1 MQIQKVAIVN
11 FKRIDISSIINY
23 IVKCNISVVV
33 IILNK
38 ADNIL
43 QYQEDSILVSTV
55 HLNDDLSCLRDV
67 RWVININSEKEEE
80 DVILIRNIYSK
91 ILSHISHNVI
101 ISASSSVYLDIIR
114 EMQCNVSCN
123 LLIASFFNSDNTIRL
138 IECANYYSSQV
149 KCDNTIQI
157 LSNSFSNLIVCNNI
171 PGLVLDRVI
180 VFWLMISLI
189 GAYNFN
195 INVEEVDFIISNE
208 CMGIPTGVFN
218 LLDKM
223 GLDNFILKVKYL
235 IKHLPDDYLCKL
247 YNFTPT
253 VVLQMISDGYTGS
266 TGKIGGFY
274 RFYELYGGN
283 NNQVIDLYTGL
294 YRQAYVVSRDFEKI
308 QDLFCANNKHC
319 QFMWYV
325 WSNTLIYVAS
335 LIPNLSHNISV
346 IDKAIKLAYGWKHG
360 PFEMIDLINDF
371 TNNKFFDLHDNLP
384 QILSIKKNM
393 YNSKKQCLNID
404 GNYI

>member
-1 MQIQKVAIVN
+1 MQKVAIVN
-11 FKRIDISSIINY
+11 FKRIGVSSIINY
-23 IVKCNISVVV
+23 MVKCNISVVV

-43 QYQEDSILVSTV
+43 QYQEDGILVSVV

-67 RWVININSEKEEE
+67 GWVININSEKEEE
-80 DVILIRNIYSK
+80 DVILIRNAYSK
-91 ILSHISHNVI
+91 ILPHISHNVI
-101 ISASSSVYLDIIR
+101 ISATSSIYLDMIR
-114 EMQCNVSCN
+114 EMQHNVSCSF
-123 LLIASFFNSDNTIRL
+123 LIVSFFRADNTIKL
-138 IECANYYSSQV
+138 IECANYHNSQI

-157 LSNSFSNLIVCNNI
+157 LNNSFSNLIVCNNI
-171 PGLVLDRVI
+171 PGLILDRVI

-195 INVEEVDFIISNE
+195 INIEEVDFIISNE

-218 LLDKM
+218 LLDKI

-235 IKHLPDDYLCKL
+235 IKHLPGDYLCKL
-247 YNFTPT
+247 YNFVPV

-266 TGKIGGFY
+266 TSKIGGFY
-274 RFYELYGGN
+274 RFYELYDGN
-283 NNQVIDLYTGL
+283 HNQVIDLYTGL
-294 YRQAYVVSRDFEKI
+294 YRQTYIVSRDFEKI
-308 QDLFCANNKHC
+308 QDLFGANNKHC

-325 WSNTLIYVAS
+325 WSNTLVYISS

-346 IDKAIKLAYGWKHG
+346 IDKAIKLAYDWKHG
-360 PFEMIDLINDF
+360 PFEIIDLLNDF
-371 TNNKFFDLHDNLP
+371 TNNKLFDSYDNLP

-393 YNSKKQCLNID
+393 YNNKKQCLNINGD
-404 GNYI
+404 YI